1 MRNNLEYLGEKKK
14 RSWKWQNNPM
24 KALKIPERNWSCDL
38 GLKGPRYLST

>member
-1 MRNNLEYLGEKKK
+1 MRNNLEYLGEKK